1 MRLPTLLACVTAA
14 ALGLAA
20 CDKTDKPAA
29 PAATPTEEASKVPV
43 DKAFGDKV
51 RAYLL
56 QNPQLLVEMSQA
68 LQEQQQAEEQRVAE
82 EGRKKI
88 PKYRTQLERD
98 RRDFVANPKGKITV
112 VEFYDYNCGYCK
124 LISPE
129 VMTLVRENP
138 DVRFVFKDYTLGNFG
153 PTSEYAAAAARAL
166 SEKGLFL
173 DSHQEMMSR
182 KPLTDAMVDDLLT
195 RNGISPASVRALE
208 ASDKQRQYIADVR
221 NLAKTLGLNGT
232 PAFIIGDTV
241 VPGADPEALKA
252 AIKAANSGR

>member
-1 MRLPTLLACVTAA
+1 MRLSPLLACAMAA

-20 CDKTDKPAA
+20 CDKTAKAPDKTA
-29 PAATPTEEASKVPV
+29 PAADRTVTV
-43 DKAFGDKV
+43 DKEFGDKV

-68 LQEQQQAEEQRVAE
+68 LQQQQQAEELKAAE
-82 EGRKKI
+82 AGRQQI
-88 PKYRTQLERD
+88 PKYRMQIEKD
-98 RRDFVANPKGKITV
+98 RRDFVANPGGKITV

-129 VMTLVRENP
+129 VMQLVRDNP

-173 DSHQEMMSR
+173 DSHAEMMSR

-195 RNGISPASVRALE
+195 RNGVAPASVRALE
-208 ASDKQRQYIADVR
+208 ASDKQRRYIADVR
-221 NLAKTLGLNGT
+221 DLAKTLGLNGT

-252 AIKAANSGR
+252 AIKAARAAK